1 MHDSVREFV
10 HDFVEAQRE
19 SLADSQIIEFGS
31 LNVNGTVRDILAPIA
46 AGYIGIDGQA
56 GPGVDYQ
63 CFTWNTPFEP
73 ESFDIVVSTEM
84 LEHDENPSLTFKE
97 ANRLLRHHG
106 HLVLTAR
113 GPGFPLHEYPG
124 DFWRFT
130 PDDLARLAR
139 LAAQG
144 VAVHRARSHGI
155 AGDRGRT
162 RSPQTNG
169 AHQCPD
175 CPFTSTTPNGLTRH
189 RRQQHGPVVD
199 PPAAVET
206 GGKIDNPNFDGHHR
220 LAHERRVGHQIDA
233 YCACGEHS
241 GATDREDARDWLH
254 QHLDSTAA

>member
-1 MHDSVREFV
+1 MSSIPTDVLDHFHDIADAVAFLDRTYGDTLDEIHARRADQLATVITDWCDQQTQDPAVRMLV
-10 HDFVEAQRE
+10 DAREARAARE
-19 SLADSQIIEFGS
+19 
-31 LNVNGTVRDILAPIA
+31 APPVTTA
-46 AGYIGIDGQA
+46 PRAKKPAVG
-56 GPGVDYQ
+56 
-63 CFTWNTPFEP
+63 
-73 ESFDIVVSTEM
+73 
-84 LEHDENPSLTFKE
+84 EH
-97 ANRLLRHHG
+97 
-106 HLVLTAR
+106 VC
-113 GPGFPLHEYPG
+113 
-124 DFWRFT
+124 
-130 PDDLARLAR
+130 PDCAKVCAT
-139 LAAQG
+139 AQG

-233 YCACGEHS
+233 YCACGDNS
-241 GATDREDARDWLH
+241 GPTDREDARDWLH